1 MKLNELKAP
10 LTAQALNETLAKT
23 FGKKIALEKFTTE
36 QLEDARNKL
45 MAVVRN
51 I

>member
-23 FGKKIALEKFTTE
+23 FGKKHNKF
-36 QLEDARNKL
+36 QIGVA
-45 MAVVRN
+45 
-51 I
+51 